1 MRDIFK
7 ERERIKI
14 EIFILCLLILLYLS
28 RTAIPF
34 FKFPFI
40 PIYICFISYSIITF
54 YGRLIQKFFEFS
66 RTFSLLLILAIIL
79 IISFILSDKLYL
91 IIFKDVFNSIILLSF
106 YFLLTLYVSKKDD
119 LDLFIGAFLN
129 LIAFFAVIISLNGI
143 AILLNIFPAD
153 NEVTTAMI
161 SNVTATEPLSTDNNF
176 SLLIV
181 FFGMIS
187 LIYLLLKT
195 STLLKIFFIDAIL
208 ILYSVDI
215 FLSGSRRGI
224 ITLIIIVELLFLN
237 QFFSLFNKRSIF
249 KRIASATLYYLVF
262 LVLTGV
268 LFWSF
273 VNLTTYT
280 FKNGFLEFA
289 GSRNP
294 DKVRKET
301 TFVFLKYA
309 SVFKRNSNFPE
320 IYKKIW
326 TPKLNPYDPDSG
338 WGTRKHKT
346 IYPLTGKNIE
356 IVPEGSKGYL
366 MDKTCNSSSRSGN
379 AYSYSTIS
387 NETVTKN
394 KTLDAS
400 VFCYVSEDFDGTWA
414 LLTCEGA
421 TTGKKESEY
430 DLKYKGTWQK
440 LHLKVNCL
448 DGNAPVY
455 IYFSKFNVTDFSS
468 LKGYII
474 YAFPKVEI
482 AEKSDSLSF
491 LKLRRLGTI
500 DAFKYSSMLPLCLP
514 QNNDA
519 DPLRKWLAAKFSEDT
534 TYTHYR
540 SRISIDT
547 ISNSFY
553 AARVMRWQFAI
564 QLFKN
569 EFNLKQRLFG
579 GGFNFLNWYGFYFLK
594 DKTLS
599 DYPHNPFLSILLYSG
614 IAGLILYLVLIY
626 NVFRYYIMYRKEY
639 YLFCTFF
646 LITFFFSFFS
656 AGSPFDPPIMGF
668 FILLPFFIHSIHK
681 KIDITVQ
688 KANYI

>member
-1 MRDIFK
+1 MRYIFK
-7 ERERIKI
+7 ERGRIKI

-119 LDLFIGAFLN
+119 LDLFIGTFLN

-143 AILLNIFPAD
+143 ATLLNIFPAD

-195 STLLKIFFIDAIL
+195 STFLKIFFIDAIL

-224 ITLIIIVELLFLN
+224 ITLSIIVGLLFLN

-280 FKNGFLEFA
+280 FKNDFLEFT

-309 SVFKRNSNFPE
+309 SVFKRNSTFPE
-320 IYKKIW
+320 IFKKIW

-400 VFCYVSEDFDGTWA
+400 VFCYVSEDFDGTMA

-421 TTGKKESEY
+421 TYGKREAEY
-430 DLKYKGTWQK
+430 NLNLKGTWQI
-440 LHLKVNCL
+440 LHIKVNCN

-455 IYFSKFNVTDFSS
+455 LYFSKFDVIDFSS
-468 LKGYII
+468 LKGYVI

-491 LKLRRLGTI
+491 SKLRRLGTI

-553 AARVMRWQFAI
+553 AARVLRWEFAL

-569 EFNLKQRLFG
+569 EFNLKQKLFG

-668 FILLPFFIHSIHK
+668 FILLPFFIHSIQK
-681 KIDITVQ
+681 KIDITVH
-688 KANYI
+688 KTN